1 MKSVVVL
8 GGGESGV
15 GAALLA
21 KKKNYSVFVSDY
33 GAIAERYKKELKEN
47 NIPFE
52 EKGHDFEKIVTADV
66 IVKSPGIPEKSEVI
80 RRFRLRKKEIIS
92 EIEFASRFCA
102 SKIIGITGSNGK
114 TTTTSLVHHL
124 LAESDLTIGLGGNIG
139 HAFSRLLCSD
149 KIYDWIVLELS
160 SFQLDDVKSFSA
172 DLGMILNITPDHL
185 DRYDYIMQAYAEAK
199 WKLAESV
206 KATGSLFLNSD
217 DVWLQKLAANNELN
231 SKINWISYLDPLD
244 ENSLVKR
251 YLKLKGK
258 HNAFNALMAVGVAR
272 EVGLSEDMIKRGLE
286 SFEAI
291 PHRMESFAIIDGV
304 EFINDSKATN
314 IDSVSVALEA
324 MDKPVIWIAGGVDK
338 GNDYKIIEQ
347 VVKSKVKGIICLTK
361 DDTKIRAVFEDLDI
375 SIKTTEDVRDSVS
388 ISMKMAKKGD
398 VVLLSPACASFDL
411 FDNYIDRGD
420 QFKRSVREFG

>member
-1 MKSVVVL
+1 MESVVVL

-21 KKKNYSVFVSDY
+21 KKKKYSVFVSDY
-33 GAIAERYKKELKEN
+33 GSITEKYKKELKEN

-52 EKGHDFEKIVTADV
+52 EGGHDIEKIVTADV
-66 IVKSPGIPEKSEVI
+66 IVKSPGIPEKSEII
-80 RRFRLRKKEIIS
+80 RRIRLAGIEIIS
-92 EIEFASRFCA
+92 EIEFASRFYEG
-102 SKIIGITGSNGK
+102 KIGAITGSNGK

-124 LAESDLTIGLGGNIG
+124 LCESDLTIGLGGNIG
-139 HAFSRLLCSD
+139 HAFSRLLVSEV
-149 KIYDWIVLELS
+149 IYDWIVLEIS

>member
-1 MKSVVVL
+1 
-8 GGGESGV
+8 
-15 GAALLA
+15 
-21 KKKNYSVFVSDY
+21 
-33 GAIAERYKKELKEN
+33 
-47 NIPFE
+47 
-52 EKGHDFEKIVTADV
+52 
-66 IVKSPGIPEKSEVI
+66 
-80 RRFRLRKKEIIS
+80 
-92 EIEFASRFCA
+92 
-102 SKIIGITGSNGK
+102 
-114 TTTTSLVHHL
+114 
-124 LAESDLTIGLGGNIG
+124 
-139 HAFSRLLCSD
+139 
-149 KIYDWIVLELS
+149 
-160 SFQLDDVKSFSA
+160 
-172 DLGMILNITPDHL
+172 
-185 DRYDYIMQAYAEAK
+185 
-199 WKLAESV
+199 
-206 KATGSLFLNSD
+206 
-217 DVWLQKLAANNELN
+217 
-231 SKINWISYLDPLD
+231 
-244 ENSLVKR
+244 
-251 YLKLKGK
+251 
-258 HNAFNALMAVGVAR
+258 MAVGVAR

-314 IDSVSVALEA
+314 IDSVGVALEA

-338 GNDYKIIEQ
+338 GNDYKILEQ

>member
-1 MKSVVVL
+1 MESVVVL

-21 KKKNYSVFVSDY
+21 KKKKYSVFVSDY
-33 GAIAERYKKELKEN
+33 GSITEKYKKELKEN

-52 EKGHDFEKIVTADV
+52 EGGHDIEKIVTADV
-66 IVKSPGIPEKSEVI
+66 IVKSPGIPEKSEII
-80 RRFRLRKKEIIS
+80 RRIRLAGIEIIS
-92 EIEFASRFCA
+92 EIEFASRFYEG
-102 SKIIGITGSNGK
+102 KIVAITGSNGK

-124 LAESDLTIGLGGNIG
+124 LCESDLTIGLGGNIG

-199 WKLAESV
+199 WKLATSV
-206 KATGSLFLNSD
+206 KTSGTLFLNSD
-217 DVWLQKLAANNELN
+217 DKWTQKVVKEIPVDCKVNWLSFLN
-231 SKINWISYLDPLD
+231 LNDDKDLIKSH
-244 ENSLVKR
+244 
-251 YLKLKGK
+251 LKLKGQ
-258 HNAFNALMAVGVAR
+258 HNAFNAAMAVGVATS
-272 EVGLSEDMIKRGLE
+272 VGISQETIKQGLM
-286 SFEAI
+286 SFKGI
-291 PHRMESFAIIDGV
+291 PHRMESFATIDGV

-314 IDSVSVALEA
+314 IDAVSVALEA
-324 MDKPVIWIAGGVDK
+324 MDKPVIWVVGGVDK
-338 GNDYKIIEQ
+338 GNDYTVIEA
-347 VVKSKVKGIICLTK
+347 VVESKVKGIICLTK
-361 DDTKIRAVFEDLDI
+361 DDTKIRAVFGETNI
-375 SIKTTEDVRDSVS
+375 SIQTTEIVNDCVKM
-388 ISMKMAKKGD
+388 SMKLAKHGD

-420 QFKRSVREFG
+420 QFKRSVKEFG